1 VSVCLLV
8 PPGRESVVR
17 VTANIVW
24 YISAI
29 VLIYALCKEEGCKK
43 DERESGVYVQK
54 VRSRIVKKSQLCLTL
69 LGTKKL

>member
-1 VSVCLLV
+1 MCVCLLV

-24 YISAI
+24 YISSI